1 MTSFVC
7 KTVSLSGM
15 ERPMTDLWGVTMGKC
30 GLLVW
35 SLTIFSTRMKNIDF
49 YIESFLQKQKDLID
63 CKSIFMSTLKIKR
76 NI

>member
-1 MTSFVC
+1 MILRELQWAKVGWLFGSPPCSVP
-7 KTVSLSGM
+7 
-15 ERPMTDLWGVTMGKC
+15 ERKILLNKGKY
-30 GLLVW
+30 
-35 SLTIFSTRMKNIDF
+35 F